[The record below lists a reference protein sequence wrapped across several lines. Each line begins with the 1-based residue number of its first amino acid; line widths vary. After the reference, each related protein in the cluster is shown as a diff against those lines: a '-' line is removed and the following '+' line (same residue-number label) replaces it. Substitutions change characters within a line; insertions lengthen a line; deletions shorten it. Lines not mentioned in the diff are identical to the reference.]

1 MDFHGRLVFEE
12 VSVTPGLERWL
23 PRMCKCLCVLKKMGG
38 VVLWIILH
46 ILYQG
51 QLGQWQ
57 AMELK
62 AS

>member
-23 PRMCKCLCVLKKMGG
+23 PCMCVCLYVLKKMGG
-38 VVLWIILH
+38 VVQWIILH
-46 ILYQG
+46 ILYRG
-51 QLGQWQ
+51 QLGPWQ